1 VRSLWK
7 GVLSFGLV
15 SIPVR
20 LYAATESRDV
30 HLRYLHLPCAAPVR
44 YRKVCTACGREV
56 EEEELGMGYEA
67 QPGVFVPIA
76 REELKALDPGPDHA
90 IEMERFV
97 PVGSVDPVF
106 LAKAYYLE
114 PQPGAQR
121 AYQLLHRALSEEER
135 AAVVRLSLR
144 QRSRWALVRPGDA
157 GVLHLDTLL
166 DADEVRPATAIQV
179 GPPAQVRDAEVD
191 LARHL
196 VRTLA
201 AEFRPQDN
209 PDRYRKALEELIARK
224 AQTQALRPAAAPE
237 AARVVDLMEALR
249 ASLRAVGEEGK
260 DTASAR
266 RAGKG
271 KGRAAREVAAS
282 PPRSG
287 AKAGGIRS
295 R

>member
-144 QRSRWALVRPGDA
+144 QRSR
-157 GVLHLDTLL
+157 
-166 DADEVRPATAIQV
+166 PATAIQV